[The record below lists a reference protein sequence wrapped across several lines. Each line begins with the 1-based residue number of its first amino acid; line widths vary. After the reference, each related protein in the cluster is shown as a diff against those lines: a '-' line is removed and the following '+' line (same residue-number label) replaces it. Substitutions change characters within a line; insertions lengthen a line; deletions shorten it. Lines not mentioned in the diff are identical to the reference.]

1 MLHLIALP
9 IMANSFLT
17 QCYNPI
23 LATVADNLDF
33 KSVCRSAEVLA
44 GRGSV
49 ADPNYSKIH
58 QVSQC

>member
-1 MLHLIALP
+1 MV
-9 IMANSFLT
+9 NSLLT

-33 KSVCRSAEVLA
+33 KSVCHSAEVLA
-44 GRGSV
+44 GQGSIT
-49 ADPNYSKIH
+49 DPSYRSFH